1 MDLLFQISAVVV
13 SVGVLVHVQ
22 DVVRHVVGFVES
34 SVYDLP
40 HVLVGLGLGV
50 VVPVRVLSPAP
61 CGVRL
66 SRRG

>member
-1 MDLLFQISAVVV
+1 MLDLLFQISAVVV

-50 VVPVRVLSPAP
+50 VVPVRVVACALWW
-61 CGVRL
+61 
-66 SRRG
+66 